1 MTHLP
6 VQITHLDSIPID
18 DFDRPDAG
26 TGEIERERAPE
37 TARTDDE
44 DARGAERALSVDT
57 KAIEREVSSVAFTRR
72 ARVVGVGIGIER
84 GRPRASTAVRHRRLS
99 RTAVRETVG
108 RCDARQTDKSCA
120 CVCCAWIL
128 QKASPHINND

>member
-1 MTHLP
+1 MQ
-6 VQITHLDSIPID
+6 VTHLDSIPID

-37 TARTDDE
+37 AARADDE

-72 ARVVGVGIGIER
+72 ARVVGIGIER
-84 GRPRASTAVRHRRLS
+84 GRPRASSAHRRCLW
-99 RTAVRETVG
+99 RR
-108 RCDARQTDKSCA
+108 RRRARDRGA
-120 CVCCAWIL
+120 L
-128 QKASPHINND
+128 